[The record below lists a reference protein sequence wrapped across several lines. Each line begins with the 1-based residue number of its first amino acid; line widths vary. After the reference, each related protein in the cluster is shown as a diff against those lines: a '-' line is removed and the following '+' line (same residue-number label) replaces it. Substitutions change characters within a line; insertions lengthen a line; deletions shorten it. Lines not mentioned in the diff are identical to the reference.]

1 VAASP
6 ASPAAACAGAAAT
19 CAART
24 HGLQHQ
30 RVHASSG
37 HVLHS
42 ALVTHS
48 VAWPQPAGRH
58 CSSTLCRSSAAAGA
72 SAGDGR
78 RSIAVTTWLYAGF
91 IQILQAGSIAC
102 ATRWGGVGW
111 GGVGFPQGVAGAGG
125 GGQQVCS
132 KGCGG
137 VWWWAPQVAAEG
149 VDEVVATGCSK
160 GWGSVPSRA
169 YTPHGQPSAVTSP
182 RSSRP

>member
-125 GGQQVCS
+125 GGGVNRCAARGAV
-132 KGCGG
+132 GCGG
-137 VWWWAPQVAAEG
+137 GLHRLQRRVLMRWWLQVAARG
-149 VDEVVATGCSK
+149 GGPYLAGHTLTMVS
-160 GWGSVPSRA
+160 
-169 YTPHGQPSAVTSP
+169 HQQ
-182 RSSRP
+182 